1 MSAPVDTQ
9 HQGAPSDVCV
19 EMEVL
24 REAICKLCS
33 ITCPCTYITLCI
45 LVQPIA
51 PQLKLAPGG
60 NSLPEPACSHQHH
73 MLTSPAF
80 TPVSLL
86 SPSTILQP
94 FKGPFGQQ
102 PALTWVPQGPRLLTF
117 PLQRQQVNCQKDSC
131 SPWIP
136 AVEAMSRGC
145 SVRSSDCRGVL
156 LPWRLVWKPPDMP
169 PMTCRRC
176 RRKP

>member
-94 FKGPFGQQ
+94 FKGPFGQH
-102 PALTWVPQGPRLLTF
+102 PALTWVPQGPRLPTAASAGQLPERFLF
-117 PLQRQQVNCQKDSC
+117 PMDS
-131 SPWIP
+131 S
-136 AVEAMSRGC
+136 SR
-145 SVRSSDCRGVL
+145 SNVKGVFSAFF
-156 LPWRLVWKPPDMP
+156 
-169 PMTCRRC
+169 
-176 RRKP
+176 